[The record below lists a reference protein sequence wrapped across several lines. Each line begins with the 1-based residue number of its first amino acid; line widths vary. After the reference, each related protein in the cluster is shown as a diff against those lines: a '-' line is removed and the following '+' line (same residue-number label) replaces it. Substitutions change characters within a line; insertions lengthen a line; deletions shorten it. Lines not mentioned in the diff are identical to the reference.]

1 MSKNNFLFTSE
12 SVSEGH
18 PDKVCDRISDMVVD
32 SYLSKDPVS
41 RVACET
47 LTTTNKVVLAG
58 ETRGPKINKDELINK
73 VRDCIKDIGY
83 DQKGFSWKT
92 ANIETHLHEQ
102 STDIAM
108 GVDSKDNK
116 DEGAGDQGIMFGF
129 ACKETEDLMPAPI
142 HFSHKILRLMAQDRK
157 EGILKGIEPDSK
169 SQVSMLY
176 ENNKPTKVTSVV
188 ISTQHSKDLD
198 QEKVR
203 ELIVPYIQKSIP
215 KNYIKDLKSEE
226 IYINP
231 TGQFIIGG
239 PDGDTGLTGR
249 KIIVDTYGGAAPH
262 GGGAFSGKDPT
273 KVDRSAAYVARY
285 LAKNIVSSG
294 TSDKCLIQ
302 LAYAIGVSKPLSIYV
317 KLEDG
322 DQEKV
327 DKIKKIINENFDLSP
342 RGIREMLKLN
352 NPIYEITSA
361 YGHFGRKPSNKGEFS
376 WEKTDKADLFK
387 LWTWKRRIFL
397 LKIFKLWKFK
407 MGGSPFFFRRTKML
421 NRGLDK
427 LELLRIVEAVAN
439 EKSIDKELVIGS
451 MESAIQKAALTKF
464 GNDNNI
470 EVIIDRDTGEI
481 KIQKVLEVVENLED
495 SAREITLE
503 AAKKAFPETKEIKLG
518 TKLYEELPQIDFGRI
533 AAQSA
538 KQVISSRVRE
548 AEKNRQYDDFIEKQG
563 QILSG
568 IIKRLEYGNVIVD
581 LGKAEGVIKKDEL
594 IPREILKTGDR
605 VKAYCYE
612 VKKELKGHQIFLSRA
627 HPQFLAKL
635 FFQEVPEIYEGT
647 IEIKSVAR
655 DPGSRAKICVHS
667 QDSSID
673 PVGACVGMRGSRVQT
688 IVNELHG
695 EKIDIIKWTEDLPT
709 LISESLSPAEI
720 QKVLIDQDNKRI
732 DIILT
737 EENLSKAIGR
747 RGQNVRLASK
757 LTNFEIDILT
767 DKEDS
772 ERRQAEFKDR
782 TETLI
787 KNLEVDETLGQL
799 LVSEGFTSIE
809 DIAQSSSEGISKI
822 DAIDEETAKELIKR
836 SKETLIKEKEAVAL
850 KLKELGVEEKLVNL
864 KGMTQGML
872 VILGQKNIKK
882 LSDFADLSS
891 DELIGGFD
899 EIKGKKV
906 RIDGYLEEFS
916 LSRKEADDLIMS
928 AREIVYK

>member
-1 MSKNNFLFTSE
+1 
-12 SVSEGH
+12 
-18 PDKVCDRISDMVVD
+18 
-32 SYLSKDPVS
+32 
-41 RVACET
+41 
-47 LTTTNKVVLAG
+47 
-58 ETRGPKINKDELINK
+58 
-73 VRDCIKDIGY
+73 
-83 DQKGFSWKT
+83 
-92 ANIETHLHEQ
+92 
-102 STDIAM
+102 
-108 GVDSKDNK
+108 
-116 DEGAGDQGIMFGF
+116 
-129 ACKETEDLMPAPI
+129 
-142 HFSHKILRLMAQDRK
+142 
-157 EGILKGIEPDSK
+157 
-169 SQVSMLY
+169 
-176 ENNKPTKVTSVV
+176 
-188 ISTQHSKDLD
+188 
-198 QEKVR
+198 
-203 ELIVPYIQKSIP
+203 
-215 KNYIKDLKSEE
+215 
-226 IYINP
+226 
-231 TGQFIIGG
+231 
-239 PDGDTGLTGR
+239 
-249 KIIVDTYGGAAPH
+249 
-262 GGGAFSGKDPT
+262 
-273 KVDRSAAYVARY
+273 
-285 LAKNIVSSG
+285 
-294 TSDKCLIQ
+294 
-302 LAYAIGVSKPLSIYV
+302 
-317 KLEDG
+317 
-322 DQEKV
+322 
-327 DKIKKIINENFDLSP
+327 
-342 RGIREMLKLN
+342 
-352 NPIYEITSA
+352 
-361 YGHFGRKPSNKGEFS
+361 
-376 WEKTDKADLFK
+376 
-387 LWTWKRRIFL
+387 
-397 LKIFKLWKFK
+397 
-407 MGGSPFFFRRTKML
+407 ML

-470 EVIIDRDTGEI
+470 EVIINRDSGEI
-481 KIQKVLEVVENLED
+481 KIHKVLDIVEKVED
-495 SAREITLE
+495 PAREITLDQ
-503 AAKKAFPETKEIKLG
+503 AQKNPKNKELKVGERVL
-518 TKLYEELPQIDFGRI
+518 EELPQIDFGRI

-538 KQVISSRVRE
+538 KQVISTRVRE
-548 AEKNRQYDDFIEKQG
+548 AEKNRQYEDFIDKQE

-612 VKKELKGHQIFLSRA
+612 VKKETKGHQIFLSRA

-647 IEIKSVAR
+647 IEIKAVAR

-673 PVGACVGMRGSRVQT
+673 PVGACVGMRGQT

-720 QKVLIDQDNKRI
+720 QRVLIDQDNKRI

-772 ERRQAEFKDR
+772 ERRQAEFKER

-799 LVSEGFTSIE
+799 LVSEGYTSIDE
-809 DIAQSSSEGISKI
+809 IAQSKPEDISKI
-822 DAIDEETAKELIKR
+822 DAIDEETASELINR
-836 SKETLIKEKEAVAL
+836 SKETLIKEKEAVAQ
-850 KLKELGVEEKLVNL
+850 KLKELGVEDELIKL

-882 LSDFADLSS
+882 ISDFADLSS

-899 EIKGKKV
+899 EFKGKKI
-906 RIDGYLEEFS
+906 RIEGYLEEFS

-928 AREIVYK
+928 AREIAYK